1 MWTIAKNGF
10 RECLRYRVVY
20 YIFAMALLFILM
32 GKGCNPGAI
41 KGNDLFF
48 DDQARQNLAV
58 ATAFHLIV
66 FWSMMLSGLVS
77 AQVLTRELEDGTAL
91 LTLSRPLSRWGFL
104 AGKVLS
110 VMMLT

>member
-41 KGNDLFF
+41 KGNDLF
-48 DDQARQNLAV
+48 LM
-58 ATAFHLIV
+58 I
-66 FWSMMLSGLVS
+66 
-77 AQVLTRELEDGTAL
+77 
-91 LTLSRPLSRWGFL
+91 RPGRIWRLPPRF
-104 AGKVLS
+104 
-110 VMMLT
+110 T